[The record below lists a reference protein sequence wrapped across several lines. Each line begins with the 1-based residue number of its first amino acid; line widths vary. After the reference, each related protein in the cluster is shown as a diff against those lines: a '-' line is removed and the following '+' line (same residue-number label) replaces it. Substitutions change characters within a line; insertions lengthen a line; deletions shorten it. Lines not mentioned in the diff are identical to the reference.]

1 MNTSTPEGSDPAVSR
16 PAGRMNELLDG
27 WQATRAQTVLAT
39 RFVGNKDEYL
49 APDAKEIGRA
59 VGATLREL
67 FVSCDPAP
75 ALLQQFDHARPE
87 FIAVHDIGTAA
98 SRKLLADVAAATG
111 LAVKKLAIRRQG
123 YGTTLATLE
132 FIEFP
137 AGEGGSLRIYSTE
150 ADADTVARHDLARVL
165 LAYSRLGVLMVGDLP
180 AHALAAAFKP
190 LRDDIITGPWQNR
203 DLLLLPL
210 ASTGALAAQSADLGR
225 GTGVTVRTTPA
236 VQRPSD
242 AWNFISGTW
251 SRLRAQIAA
260 TGLVV
265 PAINAAPAAAVP
277 PTKRADAAA
286 ASSTASAAP
295 AFGPHAVTPTIEPL
309 SLKPMPPLPHAAATT
324 PRAQPDDALAAQMSH
339 YVEQLHKLNGM
350 LDCCVFEVAS
360 GRQVAHAG
368 EMPDADALASA
379 ATTLLG
385 AIVRTGRRLGL
396 GAELPEAA
404 ITLDARHLVLRGVP
418 RHPQLMLHA
427 VLDKQHANLTLA
439 RLQIQRM
446 DDLFD
451 DHRG

>member
-1 MNTSTPEGSDPAVSR
+1 MNATPPEGSDPAATR
-16 PAGRMNELLDG
+16 PQTRMSELIDG

-39 RFVGNKDEYL
+39 RFVGNKEEYL
-49 APDAKEIGRA
+49 APEAKDIGRP
-59 VGATLREL
+59 VGDRLREL

-75 ALLQQFDHARPE
+75 ALLQQFDHAHPE
-87 FIAVHDIGTAA
+87 FIAVHDVGTSS
-98 SRKLLADVAAATG
+98 SRKLLADVASATG
-111 LAVKKLAIRRQG
+111 LVVKKLAIRRQG

-150 ADADTVARHDLARVL
+150 ADADTVSRHGLARVL

-190 LRDDIITGPWQNR
+190 LRDDIITGPWPNR

-210 ASTGALAAQSADLGR
+210 AATGALATQSADLGR
-225 GTGVTVRTTPA
+225 GTGVTVRSTPA
-236 VQRPSD
+236 VLRPSD
-242 AWNFISGTW
+242 AWNFINGTW

-265 PAINAAPAAAVP
+265 PALSTSAADAAPAAA
-277 PTKRADAAA
+277 
-286 ASSTASAAP
+286 
-295 AFGPHAVTPTIEPL
+295 AFGPHAVTPTLQPL
-309 SLKPMPPLPHAAATT
+309 SLRPMPPLPKPAAESRSAS
-324 PRAQPDDALAAQMSH
+324 PDDKLGARMTH
-339 YVEQLHKLNGM
+339 YVEQLRKLNGM
-350 LDCCVFEVAS
+350 IDCCVFEIAS
-360 GRQVAHAG
+360 GRHIAHAG
-368 EMPDADALASA
+368 AMPDAETLASA

-396 GAELPEAA
+396 TADMPDAA
-404 ITLDARHLVLRGVP
+404 ITLDTRHLLLRPVP
-418 RHPQLMLHA
+418 HHPELMLHA

-451 DHRG
+451 EAPD

>member
-1 MNTSTPEGSDPAVSR
+1 MNATTPEGSDPTAARPQSR
-16 PAGRMNELLDG
+16 MSELIDG

-49 APDAKEIGRA
+49 APEAKDIGRA
-59 VGATLREL
+59 VGDRLREL

-75 ALLQQFDHARPE
+75 ALLQQFDHAHPE
-87 FIAVHDIGTAA
+87 FIAVHDIGTSS

-111 LAVKKLAIRRQG
+111 LVVKKLAIRRQG

-150 ADADTVARHDLARVL
+150 ADADTVSRHGLARVL

-190 LRDDIITGPWQNR
+190 LRDDIITGPWPNR

-210 ASTGALAAQSADLGR
+210 AATGALATQSADLGR
-225 GTGVTVRTTPA
+225 GTGVTVRSTPA
-236 VQRPSD
+236 VLRPSD
-242 AWNFISGTW
+242 AWNFINGTW

-265 PAINAAPAAAVP
+265 PALSVSTAEPAPG
-277 PTKRADAAA
+277 AAA
-286 ASSTASAAP
+286 A
-295 AFGPHAVTPTIEPL
+295 FGPNAVTPTLQPL
-309 SLKPMPPLPHAAATT
+309 SLRPMPPLPQSVVESRRAALDDRLTT
-324 PRAQPDDALAAQMSH
+324 QMTH
-339 YVEQLHKLNGM
+339 YVEQLRKLNGM
-350 LDCCVFEVAS
+350 LDCCVFEIAS

-368 EMPDADALASA
+368 EMPDAESLASA

-396 GAELPEAA
+396 TAELPDAA
-404 ITLDARHLVLRGVP
+404 ITLDARHLLLRPVP
-418 RHPQLMLHA
+418 RHPELMLHA
-427 VLDKQHANLTLA
+427 VLDKQQANLTLA

-451 DHRG
+451 EHTG

>member
-1 MNTSTPEGSDPAVSR
+1 MNASTPEGSDPTVSR
-16 PAGRMNELLDG
+16 PPSRVNDLIDG

-39 RFVGNKDEYL
+39 RFVANKDEYL
-49 APDAKEIGRA
+49 APDASDIGRA
-59 VGATLREL
+59 VGDNLREL

-87 FIAVHDIGTAA
+87 FIAIHDLGTSA

-137 AGEGGSLRIYSTE
+137 AGEGGALRIYSTE
-150 ADADTVARHDLARVL
+150 ADADTVARHGLARVL

-210 ASTGALAAQSADLGR
+210 AATGALASHSADLGR
-225 GTGVTVRTTPA
+225 GTGVTVRSTPA

-265 PAINAAPAAAVP
+265 PALGTTRAPAAAAAAPSADTAAPAAP
-277 PTKRADAAA
+277 
-286 ASSTASAAP
+286 P
-295 AFGPHAVTPTIEPL
+295 AFGPHAVTPTLQPL
-309 SLKPMPPLPHAAATT
+309 SLRPMPPLPAAVAQ
-324 PRAQPDDALAAQMSH
+324 RAQPDDALAAQMSH

-368 EMPDADALASA
+368 EMPDADSLASA

-396 GAELPEAA
+396 SAESPEAA
-404 ITLDARHLVLRGVP
+404 ITLDARHLVLRAVP
-418 RHPQLMLHA
+418 HHPELMLHA

>member
-1 MNTSTPEGSDPAVSR
+1 MNATPPEGSDPTATRPQSR
-16 PAGRMNELLDG
+16 MSELIDG

-39 RFVGNKDEYL
+39 RFVANKDEYL
-49 APDAKEIGRA
+49 APEAKDIGRA
-59 VGATLREL
+59 VGDKLREL

-87 FIAVHDIGTAA
+87 FIAVHDIGTSS
-98 SRKLLADVAAATG
+98 SRKLLADIAAATG

-150 ADADTVARHDLARVL
+150 ADADTVSRHGLARVL

-180 AHALAAAFKP
+180 AHALAAAFNP
-190 LRDDIITGPWQNR
+190 LRDDIITGPWPNR

-210 ASTGALAAQSADLGR
+210 AATGALASQSADLGR
-225 GTGVTVRTTPA
+225 GTGITVRSTPA
-236 VQRPSD
+236 VLRPSD
-242 AWNFISGTW
+242 AWNFINGTW

-265 PAINAAPAAAVP
+265 PALSVAASDAVP
-277 PTKRADAAA
+277 
-286 ASSTASAAP
+286 AS
-295 AFGPHAVTPTIEPL
+295 AFGPNAVTPTLQPL
-309 SLKPMPPLPHAAATT
+309 SLRPMPPLP
-324 PRAQPDDALAAQMSH
+324 RAVTESRRGALDDKLTAQMTH

-350 LDCCVFEVAS
+350 LDCCVFEIAS
-360 GRQVAHAG
+360 GRQIAHAG
-368 EMPDADALASA
+368 EMPDPESLASA

-396 GAELPEAA
+396 AGELPDAA
-404 ITLDARHLVLRGVP
+404 ITLDARHLLLRPVP
-418 RHPQLMLHA
+418 RHPELMLHA
-427 VLDKQHANLTLA
+427 VLDKHHANLTLA

-451 DHRG
+451 EHGA